1 MVSCFINQIV
11 KLKKYIKM
19 DYKKFLESKIGSF
32 LGKSRIVRVLI
43 MQLYIKQQ
51 NKKKV
56 ALVPEHLIQ
65 EYGEKEIMKI
75 IKNHKGEGD
84 LIVGSSTIK
93 LLVSKSFQHER

>member
-19 DYKKFLESKIGSF
+19 DYIKFLESKIGSF
-32 LGKSRIVRVLI
+32 LGKSRIVRVLL
-43 MQLYIKQQ
+43 MKLYIKQQ

-65 EYGEKEIMKI
+65 EYGEKEIMKM

-93 LLVSKSFQHER
+93 FLVSKLF